1 MRVACPLNLCTAV
14 FFGVVA
20 WGWAQTVTLGTLLDE
35 LADQERLT
43 RLAPQPYRLLHASS
57 YDRLTVEPDTPAWY
71 ANTDWSCWQRVEQVE
86 GRTEYVLL
94 DCEGPGAIV
103 RFWATLGGSG
113 YFLRIYLDGAAAP
126 LVQGPITNVV
136 GRTGWIK
143 SPLSFV
149 APDTPATDTGH
160 NLYLPIPFAQRCKIT
175 VESPTWR
182 LYYNIDYRRYDE
194 GTAVESFPADGLT
207 RYGSQ
212 LAAVSTALMARHPSV
227 QATNACQRMA
237 GGLTWGGDRR
247 EITLKGPGAVR
258 LARLK
263 LAAPDLPQALRST
276 HVEMDVDGERDAV
289 HVPAGDFFCTGYTVT
304 NGCTW
309 MTEVTTQGVMEAY
322 WVMPYERCATVRIV
336 NHGQQPVEIESCEIW
351 TGPYAWE
358 ARSLHFHAAWRE
370 YPFEDSVSWRG
381 EDLNFVTLEG
391 SGRLVGDTL
400 TIFNDAPS
408 VPHPYNNWWGEGDE
422 KIYVDGEAFPSH
434 IGTGTE
440 DYYGYAWCR
449 PEVFNTPFISQP
461 IGAGNSRGGHT
472 INTRLRLLDDLPY
485 RTGLRFDMELLSQ
498 RTGCH
503 RFAPAVFWYA
513 RPGGVCRTP
522 DPLAMSQLPVPRE
535 TSCVEAAPVFCPISS
550 RRNAEDMGVLLN
562 SGGTLACVTSNGL
575 GCSEENVLR
584 WDEAQAGDRLE
595 LDVQSAFGGICTLT
609 ARMLSGPAGGTVR
622 VSVNGVP
629 AVDGLDLHA
638 DRVRPEVVSLGT
650 HTLAEGANTF
660 SIDVLSLPGGAETGS
675 FAFDCLEN
683 QGPFHV
689 SRLMPALR
697 QRWEAETLGW
707 VVSSGVVSVTASAL
721 ASGGQYLLWRQV
733 PVGGEA
739 VYQFDSPET
748 RHVTLALEW
757 VGCTNGATCDVFL
770 NGVAVAQGVSL
781 CRASNEV
788 VRTGLGARAL
798 QAGSNTLRIVA
809 AGAEAGLDP
818 EALAVGVD
826 GVSVGSVYENE
837 MLAIGGAP
845 VSGPYEDPDED
856 GLFNLAEYAFGG
868 DPWLADGAARW
879 PALHMMRSVEGT
891 VPVIAYRR
899 RKPTS
904 GFPAA
909 GEEGVNTLVDGV
921 RMQVQVCDS
930 LSGAAEWASTH
941 ASGPLVMVLGEPDDD
956 DGVTVRVQTRAV
968 EALPV
973 GVAGSRFMRV
983 RLSEP

>member
-1 MRVACPLNLCTAV
+1 MKHGLLFCSMVCL
-14 FFGVVA
+14 GVSFL
-20 WGWAQTVTLGTLLDE
+20 GRAQTVTLGTLLDE
-35 LADQERLT
+35 LADPERLT
-43 RLAPQPYRLLHASS
+43 RLAPYPYRLLHASS
-57 YDRLTVEPDTPAWY
+57 YDRLTVEPDTPNWY
-71 ANTDWSCWQRVEQVE
+71 ANTDWSHWQRVEQVE

-103 RFWATLGGSG
+103 RFWATRGNGDG
-113 YFLRIYLDGAAAP
+113 HFLRIYLDGAAVP
-126 LVQGPITNVV
+126 LIQGPLTNLV
-136 GRTGWIK
+136 GRTGWVA

-182 LYYNIDYRRYDE
+182 LYYNIDYRRYED
-194 GTAVESFPADGLT
+194 GTAVESFPADGVT
-207 RYGSQ
+207 RYGAQ
-212 LAAVSTALMARHPSV
+212 LAAVSTALAARHPFV
-227 QATNACQRMA
+227 QATNTCHRME
-237 GGLTWGGDRR
+237 GDLSWGGGRR
-247 EITLKGPGAVR
+247 EIMLKGPGAIR
-258 LARLK
+258 LTRLK
-263 LAAPDLPQALRST
+263 LAASDLPQGLRST
-276 HVEMDVDGERDAV
+276 HFEMDVDGERGAV
-289 HVPAGDFFCTGYTVT
+289 HVPAGDFFCTGCTVT

-322 WVMPYERCATVRIV
+322 WVMPYARSATVRIV

-351 TGPYAWE
+351 AGTYVWDE
-358 ARSLHFHAAWRE
+358 RSLHFHAAWRE
-370 YPFEDSVSWRG
+370 YPFEDSVSWKG
-381 EDLNFVTLEG
+381 EDLNFVTLVG
-391 SGRLVGDTL
+391 SGRLVGDSL
-400 TIFNDAPS
+400 AIFNDAPS

-422 KIYVDGEAFPSH
+422 KIYVDGEPFPSH

-449 PEVFNTPFISQP
+449 PEVFNTPFIAQP

-472 INTRLRLLDDLPY
+472 VNTRMRLLDDLPY

-513 RPGGVCRTP
+513 RPGGVCSTP

-535 TSCVEAAPVFCPISS
+535 TSRVEAAPAFCPIGF

-562 SGGTLACVTSNGL
+562 SGGALACVTSNGL
-575 GCSEENVLR
+575 GCSEENVVR
-584 WDEAQAGDRLE
+584 WEEAQTGDRLE
-595 LDVQSAFGGICTLT
+595 LDVQSAFDGACALT
-609 ARMLSGPAGGTVR
+609 VRMLSGPAGGTVR

-629 AVDGLDLHA
+629 AA
-638 DRVRPEVVSLGT
+638 DAALYSERVRPVVVALGT
-650 HTLAEGANTF
+650 HKLTEGSNTF
-660 SIDVLSLPGGAETGS
+660 SIDVLDFPDGTQAGS
-675 FAFDCLEN
+675 FAFDYLEN
-683 QGPFHV
+683 RGPYHV

-697 QRWEAETLGW
+697 QRWEAEAPGW
-707 VVSSGVVSVTASAL
+707 TVSSGAVSVTASAF
-721 ASGGQYLLWRQV
+721 ASGGQYLLWQPA

-739 VYQFDSPET
+739 VFQFDSAEK

-757 VGCTNGATCDVFL
+757 VGGTNGATCDVFL
-770 NGVAVAQGVSL
+770 NGAAVAQGVSL
-781 CRASNEV
+781 CRTSNEV
-788 VRTGLGARAL
+788 VRTGLGAQVL
-798 QAGSNTLRIVA
+798 EAGLNALRIVA

-818 EALAVGVD
+818 EWLAVGVD
-826 GVSVGSVYENE
+826 GVRVGSVYEDE
-837 MLAIGGAP
+837 MQASCSVP
-845 VSGPYEDPDED
+845 VNGPYEDPDED

-868 DPWLADGAARW
+868 DPWLADGVARW
-879 PALHMMRSVEGT
+879 PAPHVLRTAEGT

-904 GFPAA
+904 GLPAV
-909 GEEGVNTLVDGV
+909 GEDGVNTLVDGV
-921 RMQVQVCDS
+921 RMQVQVCDR
-930 LSGAAEWASTH
+930 LGWAAEWASSD
-941 ASGPLVMVLGEPDDD
+941 AFGPLVTALGEPDDD
-956 DGVTVRVQTRAV
+956 DGVTVRVQSRVV